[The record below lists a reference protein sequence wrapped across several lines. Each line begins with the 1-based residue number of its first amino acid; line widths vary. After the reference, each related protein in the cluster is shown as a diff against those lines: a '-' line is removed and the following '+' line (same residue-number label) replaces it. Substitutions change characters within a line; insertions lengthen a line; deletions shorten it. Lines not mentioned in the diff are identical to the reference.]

1 MEMGRFADLSEEEFV
16 KTQLKYRPS
25 TRRVETVK
33 ETIHAEMAAFAKTKA
48 RLGSEDDENYDD
60 LPTHFSWT
68 EPQPGFG
75 SVVGEVHNQQDICAS
90 CWAFVSADSI
100 AGRWAVATRSDVVPM
115 SVKQLMV
122 CDHQDNGCNT
132 GNMYTAYDWIG
143 ENGGLATQEA
153 YDSKV
158 PGKTQDDERATC
170 DASVPLE
177 ITTPGMCDLKMT
189 AGNRALMIAIKEAG
203 PVAIGINANNLQF
216 YESGIIDAKS
226 CPPAGRGIQ
235 SINHAALV
243 VGWGEEGGTK
253 YWLVKNSY
261 GEEFGEHGYF
271 KLERLKPDEDNLFGT
286 CGLLFESVYPV
297 VAKVGDEV
305 DGAAQCTEGSVFKK
319 DYYRNEEDNPGAAA
333 YASAG
338 ALAEADAAVAAAASA
353 ALGKKMPTARLGE
366 VRWGTKQTPETPE
379 AVNGQRMLAATAG
392 VAATAA
398 AALVVVARA
407 RRVAAAGE
415 REALLP

>member
-33 ETIHAEMAAFAKTKA
+33 DEIHAEMAAFAKTKA

-153 YDSKV
+153 YDAKV
-158 PGKTQDDERATC
+158 PGETQDDAVSYTHLTL
-170 DASVPLE
+170 P
-177 ITTPGMCDLKMT
+177 TT
-189 AGNRALMIAIKEAG
+189 
-203 PVAIGINANNLQF
+203 
-216 YESGIIDAKS
+216 
-226 CPPAGRGIQ
+226 
-235 SINHAALV
+235 
-243 VGWGEEGGTK
+243 
-253 YWLVKNSY
+253 
-261 GEEFGEHGYF
+261 
-271 KLERLKPDEDNLFGT
+271 
-286 CGLLFESVYPV
+286 
-297 VAKVGDEV
+297 
-305 DGAAQCTEGSVFKK
+305 
-319 DYYRNEEDNPGAAA
+319 
-333 YASAG
+333 
-338 ALAEADAAVAAAASA
+338 
-353 ALGKKMPTARLGE
+353 
-366 VRWGTKQTPETPE
+366 
-379 AVNGQRMLAATAG
+379 
-392 VAATAA
+392 
-398 AALVVVARA
+398 
-407 RRVAAAGE
+407 
-415 REALLP
+415 